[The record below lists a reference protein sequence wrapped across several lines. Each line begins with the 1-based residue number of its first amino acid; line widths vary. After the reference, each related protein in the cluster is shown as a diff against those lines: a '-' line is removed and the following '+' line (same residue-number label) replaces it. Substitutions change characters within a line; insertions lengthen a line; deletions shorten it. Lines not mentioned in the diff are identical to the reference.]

1 MFKPKPIDK
10 LELDRYIT
18 LREEE
23 HNQELYRLE
32 KKLEE
37 YIGLTNEKDIKIEE
51 GYLSFCK
58 RLRLSRIE
66 RYSSIDDPELDALG
80 DWDFATTYYE
90 LDTTRYVSPP
100 SSLKCWDAGRFLC
113 RVPDTLQVR
122 EGRLVTYLY
131 IQEYENGYLIF
142 FEFRS
147 IAPLGEGT
155 SERYMVILS
164 TKDSPYIIRASRY
177 GTELYSRSWTS
188 EDYEHIPENVFHRYR
203 VTWWVFG
210 GVLYI
215 RFESETDGDWYEF
228 FTAEDPANEYATE
241 EYNRVGIYWSLSAEF
256 WVDDTEI
263 WKAV

>member
-1 MFKPKPIDK
+1 MFKPKPINK

-80 DWDFATTYYE
+80 DWDFFNINYG
-90 LDTTRYVSPP
+90 LDTTRYVSSP
-100 SSLKCWDAGRFLC
+100 SSLKCWDVGRFLC

-131 IQEYENGYLIF
+131 IQEYGKGYIIHF
-142 FEFRS
+142 DFRS
-147 IAPLGEGT
+147 IAPLGEET
-155 SERYMVILS
+155 SERYSVLFS
-164 TKDSPYIIRASRY
+164 TKDVPYTVRAWRY
-177 GTELYSRSWTS
+177 TTELYSKSLTS
-188 EDYEHIPENVFHRYR
+188 EDYEHIPINTFHRYR

-210 GVLYI
+210 GILYI

-228 FTAEDPANEYATE
+228 FTVEDPTNKYATE
-241 EYNRVGIYWSLSAEF
+241 EYNRVGMCWYMSAEF